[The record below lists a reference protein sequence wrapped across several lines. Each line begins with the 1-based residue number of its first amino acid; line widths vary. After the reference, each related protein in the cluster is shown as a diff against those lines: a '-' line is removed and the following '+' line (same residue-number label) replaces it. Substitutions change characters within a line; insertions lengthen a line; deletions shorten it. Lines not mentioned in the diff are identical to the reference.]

1 VSSSGLNPKHREPVL
16 LSYRHSF
23 HAGNFADVLKHIV
36 LVEIL
41 QYLKR
46 KDTAFDYIDSHAGAG
61 LFDLHSDHA
70 GKLAEFRQG
79 VARLMQSDLPGLT
92 EYLAV
97 ISAFNQDGELNFYPG
112 SPVIAQHLLRRQDR
126 ASLYELHP
134 SDYQLLQQQMAGDG
148 RIRVFRQD
156 GLAALP
162 GLLPPRSRRGL
173 VLIDPSYE
181 IKTDYQVV
189 VRTLVNAH
197 KKFATGT
204 FVIWYPVIERSRSE
218 EFVGHIQNSGV
229 RDIQR
234 FELAVR
240 GDAAASGMTGAG
252 LIVIN
257 PPWLL
262 MQSMTALLPDL
273 VTLLGQDEGASYRAE
288 TLVAE

>member
-1 VSSSGLNPKHREPVL
+1 M

-36 LVEIL
+36 LIEIL

-46 KDTAFDYIDSHAGAG
+46 KETAFDYIDSHAGAG

-70 GKLAEFRQG
+70 EKLAEYRQG
-79 VARLMQSDLPGLT
+79 VARLMPSELPGLT

-97 ISAFNQDGELNFYPG
+97 ISAFNKDGGLNFYPG
-112 SPVIAQHLLRRQDR
+112 SPVIAQQLLRRQDR

-134 SDYQLLQQQMAGDG
+134 ADHALLQQQMAGDG

-181 IKTDYQVV
+181 IKTDYQGVV
-189 VRTLVNAH
+189 KTLVNAH

-218 EFVGHIQNSGV
+218 EFVGHIQNSGI

-262 MQSMTALLPDL
+262 MQSMTALLPEL
-273 VTLLGQDEGASYRAE
+273 VALLGQDEGASYRAE